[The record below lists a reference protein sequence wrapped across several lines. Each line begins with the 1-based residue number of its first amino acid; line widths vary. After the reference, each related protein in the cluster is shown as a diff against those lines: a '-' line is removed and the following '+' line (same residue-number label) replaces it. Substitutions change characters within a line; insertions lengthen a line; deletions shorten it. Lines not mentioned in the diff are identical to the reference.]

1 MTKMKYLFLGLGL
14 ALTMGACE
22 PADPPADPSFKT
34 DVLPVMQAHCVRC
47 HGANNTLNADPLS
60 QAKPTAYNVAPETG
74 FFDHYED
81 RMMGEGGCSLPKCA
95 GAASSALTIQ
105 LYIHNAPTT
114 RMPPLP
120 AEALSDW
127 ELKLL
132 DSWTGTLAKPKMP
145 PKP

>member
-1 MTKMKYLFLGLGL
+1 MAKLNFLLLCLGL
-14 ALTMGACE
+14 AIGAGACE

-34 DVLPVMQAHCVRC
+34 DVLPLMQGHCVRC

-81 RMMGEGGCSLPKCA
+81 RMMGEGGCSMPRCT
-95 GAASSALTIQ
+95 GAASSVLQIQ
-105 LYIHNAPTT
+105 LFIHAASTT

-120 AEALSDW
+120 AEGLSEW

-132 DSWTGTLAKPKMP
+132 DNWTGTLAKPKMP

>member
-1 MTKMKYLFLGLGL
+1 MAKMKFLLVCLGL
-14 ALTMGACE
+14 AIGAGACE

-34 DVLPVMQAHCVRC
+34 DVLPLMQAHCVRC

-81 RMMGEGGCSLPKCA
+81 RMMNEGGCMLGKCA
-95 GAASSALTIQ
+95 GAASSIATIQ
-105 LYIHNAPTT
+105 LYIHNPPTL

-127 ELKLL
+127 EMKLL
-132 DSWTGTLAKPKMP
+132 DNWTGPLTKLKMP